1 MIAQH
6 EIFKT
11 DDKLFQKI
19 VLSVQQPFMLNTFI
33 TNKPN
38 PSKRLYLLAFDW
50 IKVTFITKHFV

>member
-38 PSKRLYLLAFDW
+38 PSKRLYLLAFDS
-50 IKVTFITKHFV
+50 IKVTFVMKHFA